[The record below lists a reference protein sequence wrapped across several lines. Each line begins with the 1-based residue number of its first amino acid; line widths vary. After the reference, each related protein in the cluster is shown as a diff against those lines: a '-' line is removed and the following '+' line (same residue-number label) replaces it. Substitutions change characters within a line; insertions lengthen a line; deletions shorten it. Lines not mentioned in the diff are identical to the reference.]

1 MRLQDD
7 RLENRFGGGYLR
19 GAQML
24 TLTLMACIAP
34 TVMAAPRDLTPYD
47 VARLRTVSAAV
58 ISPDGSKIAY
68 TLSVPR
74 QPWLDNDDPADK
86 DGGTWSELHIVDVDG
101 HTRPFITGQVSVAGV
116 KWKPDGTGVSF
127 LSKRG
132 TDKNRSLYV
141 IPIDGGEA
149 RCVLKHDTDIAT
161 YDWSPD
167 GKQVSFIAQEKV
179 DKKVKKKK
187 DLGFT
192 QEIYEEDER
201 DSKVWIATIDDKDK
215 KPRMLETEG
224 TASVV
229 AWSPAGGE
237 LAVAVAPTPL
247 IDDEYM
253 KRKVHLID
261 PESGKVSARLAN
273 PGKLGPISWSPD
285 GKHLAILSANDIND
299 PSDGCL
305 LVSSAEGGSLKN
317 VLPDFP
323 GHVSTIAWQS
333 ASHVMYVAGVGLWTQ
348 FGKVA
353 ADAADSKVL
362 VAPENKFVLD
372 GLTVSK
378 DGQAAAMIGQSA
390 EHPGEVFFMK
400 HGDATPRRLTHS
412 NPWLKDIR
420 MPKQEVVEYKARD
433 GLMIEGILIRPL
445 DEKPGQRYPLVLV
458 VHGGPEAHYSAGWL
472 TRYANPGYVWA
483 AKGYAV
489 FYPNYRS
496 STGRGVAFSKA
507 GQGDCGGKE
516 FDDLIDG
523 VDYLIEKGLVDKAK
537 VGVTGGSYGGFAT
550 AWCSTYYSDRFA
562 AGVMFV
568 GISDLISKAG
578 TTDIANE
585 MKLVHELKWP
595 WDNWQE
601 FEERSPIRHVQKCKT
616 PLLIMHGKDDPRVHP
631 SQSMQLYRFL
641 KILNQAP
648 VRYVRYPGEGHG
660 NRKAAAQLDFQLRLI
675 QWMDHYLKGTGGAAP
690 DYELKYSEKE
700 DEEKE
705 DGKKKEEEKKEDA
718 NGEAVGH
725 NFKKTGVPSG
735 VDSAWHVLQPA
746 RR

>member
-1 MRLQDD
+1 MRMNTSVLNH
-7 RLENRFGGGYLR
+7 RVLAIAL
-19 GAQML
+19 
-24 TLTLMACIAP
+24 LMPAA
-34 TVMAAPRDLTPYD
+34 TAALAAPRDMTPYD
-47 VARLRTVSAAV
+47 VARLRSVGSAV

-68 TLSVPR
+68 TLSMPR
-74 QPWLDNDDPADK
+74 EPWLDNDDPADK
-86 DGGTWSELHIVDVDG
+86 DGGAWIELHIVDIDG
-101 HTRPFITGQVSVAGV
+101 HSRPFITGQVNVAAV
-116 KWKPDGTGVSF
+116 KWTPDGKSVSF
-127 LSKRG
+127 LSKRSG
-132 TDKNRSLYV
+132 DKERSLYV

-149 RCVLKHDTDIAT
+149 RRVLKHETDIAS

-167 GKQVSFIAQEKV
+167 GKQVSFIAQEKL
-179 DKKVKKKK
+179 DKKIKKKR
-187 DLGFT
+187 DLGFS
-192 QEIYEEDER
+192 QEVYEEDER
-201 DSKVWIATIDDKDK
+201 DSKVWIATIDAENK
-215 KPRMLETEG
+215 KPRKLETEG
-224 TASVV
+224 SASMV

-285 GKHLAILSANDIND
+285 GKHLAILSANDLSD

-305 LVSSAEGGSLKN
+305 LVSSAEGGALKD
-317 VLPDFP
+317 VLPNFP
-323 GHVSTIAWQS
+323 GHVSAIGWQS
-333 ASHVMYVAGVGLWTQ
+333 ATHVMYVAGVGVWTQ

-353 ADAADSKVL
+353 ADAADAKVL
-362 VAPENKFVLD
+362 VAPESKFVLD

-378 DGQAAAMIGQSA
+378 DGQAAAMVGQSA

-400 HGDATPRRLTHS
+400 HGDATPKRLTHS

-445 DEKPGQRYPLVLV
+445 DETPGQRYPLVLV

-523 VDYLIEKGLVDKAK
+523 IDYLIEKGLVDKDK

-585 MKLVHELKWP
+585 MHLVHELKWP
-595 WDNWQE
+595 WDNWKE
-601 FEERSPIRHVQKCKT
+601 FEDRSPIRHVQKCKT

-675 QWMDHYLKGTGGAAP
+675 QWMDHYLKGPGGAAP
-690 DYELKYSEKE
+690 DIELKY
-700 DEEKE
+700 
-705 DGKKKEEEKKEDA
+705 GEKKDGNKKDSDA
-718 NGEAVGH
+718 AS
-725 NFKKTGVPSG
+725 TQPS
-735 VDSAWHVLQPA
+735 DSENDDE
-746 RR
+746 